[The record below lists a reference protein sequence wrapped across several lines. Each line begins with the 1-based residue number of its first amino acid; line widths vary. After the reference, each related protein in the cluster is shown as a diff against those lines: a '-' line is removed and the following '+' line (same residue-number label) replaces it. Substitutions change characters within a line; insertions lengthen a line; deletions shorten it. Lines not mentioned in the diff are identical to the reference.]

1 MNLQQ
6 QLAQLDMWSEMGTT
20 GLLWTR
26 ELDGLPA
33 DERLIVEDA
42 LRYEADAVYIRRFSS
57 GKTAEPQVYLYDVE
71 DQFHKTG
78 LTDLRKRLWNFG
90 QVPLMMVFTRNEVKI
105 FNCYHSPFDKKGDVI
120 SKPFEI
126 IQLASQAQKFLDL
139 RKAFSGKK
147 LDNGSFWDSP
157 YGKKIKREDSAYVQL
172 LTQLKDVRKNLVK
185 AGILSQELT
194 ERLLILSIM
203 VKYLEDRR
211 DQDGNGVF
219 PNGFFARFAPDAESY
234 QELLS
239 ARGACVKLFNYLSEY
254 FNGKFFEIT
263 PEEQTAFSQAD
274 LSAFAEIFI
283 SGRVAGR
290 QYQLWQHYSF
300 EDLPVELISNIYEE
314 FLDKEHAKKKG
325 AVYTPPYLVDL
336 LIDECMPIQEP
347 RQRFKVLD
355 PACGSGVF
363 LVSAYKRLIIWWRQL
378 HDWQRPGKEH
388 LPALKQLLREN
399 IFGVDVE
406 KSAAQLAMFSLTLTL
421 CDELSPKEIWEELKF
436 DNLQDKNLFHAD
448 FFNLLLE
455 KKLPRD
461 FDLVIGNPPFVSEL
475 SEPARQIDSRS
486 RTDSGRPAVP
496 DKQLALLFLEQAP
509 TIVKPETGKV
519 CLIIKSGPLLYN
531 AGSLAFRRHVFTRYQ
546 VDYIF
551 DFTPLEA
558 VLFHGA
564 QVETA
569 AIFLTNQQPQQD
581 ELYHITFRR
590 TQASREQVYFD
601 LDAYDIHPVRY
612 EDALNQRL
620 VWKANLLGGGR
631 LHHLLLR
638 VEGVRTLGNFLEEKT
653 GRAENS
659 WYAGEGFIVG
669 NETEIDRLI
678 FLKGKESLNE
688 GEISELKKLTKKFKK
703 ANHLTGFSS
712 LPTEAFDHDGIKDEM
727 IFKLEDVY
735 FYRSS
740 STNEKIFSPPHLLI
754 KEHVKEEAI
763 PVAYREDYLT
773 FRHQIIGIHAPWEEK
788 EKLRQIE
795 GRLKGSKNYAFWA
808 ACMSP
813 KYLIDRASALLK
825 YDLDHLPYPEDE
837 SDLEVGELEQILI
850 DDVLDYHVNFRR
862 KGENAES
869 VQPVNNTLLHQFG
882 EIYTEVLNSVYGQFS
897 PHTPICLPAF
907 VIYPFYYGD
916 QPQVE
921 IPDESQIEAHLENLI
936 RYQPQKSLRINRI
949 LRIYDQNIIYLIK
962 PDQMRYWLRSVAIRD
977 ADETFADLVTQG
989 Y

>member
-1 MNLQQ
+1 MRFKD
-6 QLAQLDMWSEMGTT
+6 QLARLDMWSEMATT
-20 GLLWTR
+20 GLLWTNK
-26 ELDGLPA
+26 LVDLPA

-42 LRYEADAVYIRRFSS
+42 RKYHADAVYVRRFSD
-57 GKTAEPQVYLYDVE
+57 GKTAVPQVYLYDFE
-71 DQFHKTG
+71 DKFDEQD
-78 LTDLRKRLWNFG
+78 LINLRKRLWNFG
-90 QVPLMMVFTRNEVKI
+90 QVPLIMVFTRTEVKI
-105 FNCYHSPFDKKGDVI
+105 FNCYHSPFDKRGDVI

-126 IQLASQAQKFLDL
+126 IQLASQAQKHLDL
-139 RKAFSGKK
+139 RKSFSGKK
-147 LDNGSFWDSP
+147 LDNGSFWDSF

-172 LTQLKDVRKNLVK
+172 LNQLKDIRKSLVK
-185 AGILSQELT
+185 AGVLSQELT

-219 PNGFFARFAPDAESY
+219 PNGFFARFAPEAKSY

-239 ARGACVKLFNYLSEY
+239 VRGACVKLFNYLGEY

-263 PEEQTAFSQAD
+263 PEEQSAFSQAD

-325 AVYTPPYLVDL
+325 AVYTPPYLVNL

-363 LVSAYKRLIIWWRQL
+363 LVSAYKRLIIWWRQS
-378 HDWQRPGKEH
+378 HGWQRPGKEH

-406 KSAAQLAMFSLTLTL
+406 KSAAQLTMFSLTLTL

-448 FFNLLLE
+448 FFSLLLE
-455 KKLPRD
+455 EKLPRD

-486 RTDSGRPAVP
+486 RTDLGRPAVP

-509 TIVKPETGKV
+509 SFVKPETGKV

-590 TQASREQVYFD
+590 TQASSEQVYFD

-612 EDALNQRL
+612 EDALNRSL

-631 LHHLLLR
+631 LHHLLRR
-638 VEGVRTLGNFLEEKT
+638 VEGVRTLGEFLEERT
-653 GRAENS
+653 SRAENP
-659 WYAGEGFIVG
+659 WFVGEGFIVG
-669 NETEIDRLI
+669 NETEIGRLK
-678 FLKGKESLNE
+678 FLKEKESLMGDE
-688 GEISELKKLTKKFKK
+688 VSELKKLTGKFKNAK
-703 ANHLTGFSS
+703 HLTGFPS
-712 LPTEAFDHDGIKDEM
+712 LPTDAFDHEGIKDEM

-740 STNEKIFSPPHLLI
+740 SKNAKIFSPPHLLI

-773 FRHQIIGIHAPWEEK
+773 FKHRVIGIHAPDSEK
-788 EKLRQIE
+788 SQLLEIE
-795 GRLKGSKNYAFWA
+795 RRLKNNRNYSFWGA
-808 ACMSP
+808 ALSST
-813 KYLIDRASALLK
+813 YLIDRASALVK
-825 YDLDHLPYPEDE
+825 DDIISLPYPEFE
-837 SDLEVGELEQILI
+837 EELCLNELEQILI
-850 DDVLDYHVNFRR
+850 DDVLDYHVDFRR
-862 KGENAES
+862 KGENAKS
-869 VQPVNNTLLHQFG
+869 VQPVNNTHLDQFG
-882 EIYTEVLNSVYGQFS
+882 EVYTEVLNSVYGNFS
-897 PHTPICLPAF
+897 PHTPIRLPAF
-907 VIYPFYYGD
+907 IVFPFYFGER
-916 QPQVE
+916 PQVE
-921 IPDESQIEAHLENLI
+921 IPTEEGIEAHLEDLI
-936 RYQPQKSLRINRI
+936 RRQSQPSLRINRI
-949 LRIYDQNIIYLIK
+949 LRIYDRNIIYLIK
-962 PDQMRYWLRSVAIRD
+962 PNQVRYWLRSVAIRD
-977 ADETFADLVTQG
+977 ADETFADLVVQG